1 MESTATK
8 TLGPSRSAAF
18 GFASPQNGSEWL
30 GSHREAPSGHVD
42 VPESFETVS
51 DEALASAG
59 LTPEQIALVR
69 RAEAERERLA
79 AYLRARNAEY
89 DAASAA
95 VRSDDGTSA
104 YGAENGVVGA
114 AEGSEDECV
123 NAGFDGGSLEDEGE
137 GDFEDFV
144 GSHEDS
150 DDAVCAV
157 CEGIPPLIEGTVEE
171 ASPVADRWV
180 EAILGRAHRVCRYA
194 LGSKFVSGSGFLMP
208 LAVVMTSCG
217 HPSGDFNP
225 HAVHSG
231 RGPPRCGRQTH
242 SSHPLGAGSRYDR
255 GAGAQGMSRHSI
267 GFDGETC
274 TVTVHTNTGCVLGKS
289 DIYVYA
295 YLYKHICLCGRL
307 LV

>member
-89 DAASAA
+89 AAASAA
-95 VRSDDGTSA
+95 VRSDDGTSV

-114 AEGSEDECV
+114 AEDSEDGYGD
-123 NAGFDGGSLEDEGE
+123 AGYAGAYLEDEGE

-144 GSHEDS
+144 GRDEVF

-157 CEGIPPLIEGTVEE
+157 CEGIPPLIEGTAEE
-171 ASPVADRWV
+171 ASPVLDRWV
-180 EAILGRAHRVCRYA
+180 EVISGRTRRACRYA
-194 LGSKFVSGSGFLMP
+194 LGSRFVSGSGLLMP
-208 LAVVMTSCG
+208 LAVGVTSCG
-217 HPSGDFNP
+217 YPSGDFNP
-225 HAVHSG
+225 HALHSG
-231 RGPPRCGRQTH
+231 RGPP
-242 SSHPLGAGSRYDR
+242 
-255 GAGAQGMSRHSI
+255 
-267 GFDGETC
+267 
-274 TVTVHTNTGCVLGKS
+274 GC
-289 DIYVYA
+289 
-295 YLYKHICLCGRL
+295 R
-307 LV
+307 